1 MVLPVEAHLNGCGLL
16 AVGHLDRGDLGERIS
31 RQGREHLGMDAVRRH
46 PGRSE
51 SFAHGVH
58 ERLRATHVRVMRVV
72 RREQCREL
80 THDGPAL
87 HGFEPVQ
94 DGECAGMAFGELA
107 QLSSEDDGRLV
118 AIGVEDD
125 DVAVAR
131 SECDLRIDITG

>member
-1 MVLPVEAHLNGCGLL
+1 
-16 AVGHLDRGDLGERIS
+16 
-31 RQGREHLGMDAVRRH
+31 
-46 PGRSE
+46 
-51 SFAHGVH
+51 
-58 ERLRATHVRVMRVV
+58 MRVV

-125 DVAVAR
+125 DVAVAAA
-131 SECDLRIDITG
+131 SADLRIDITGVIPLPAAHNSSLSSRLLGVNTPAGGRTSTSSPERTLSHNQLDPYPSAVRLTVTLSFSSQCGELASE